1 MYTPLNVSFLK
12 TLFVNLSFS
21 LQILTSR
28 KEKELLF
35 SVSNENLIFLR
46 LLFMYLTNRETCS
59 GTSFM
64 IISIIVIITVSRRL
78 VKTYGA
84 SVKVSFNM
92 NLAHFNITLHF
103 WIILFKKVQIWF
115 LNGLLYFYWRL
126 QYLNFVVKILKV

>member
-1 MYTPLNVSFLK
+1 MLLKLVYTPLNVSFLK

-64 IISIIVIITVSRRL
+64 IIIIIVIITVSRRL

-92 NLAHFNITLHF
+92 NLAHYNITLHF
-103 WIILFKKVQIWF
+103 WIILFKKVQI
-115 LNGLLYFYWRL
+115 
-126 QYLNFVVKILKV
+126 